1 MRRKLA
7 IAAISITTAL
17 TALAA
22 GLAGPAAADQ
32 SYQTFY
38 VYGTG
43 GAGVRAHTAPSTLD
57 PVVQVIPE
65 GASIGIICQDLGET
79 VTDPGTGVSSNIWDK
94 VGDGRVTMF
103 ISDLYAT
110 TPVAGDFSPGIPQ
123 CADVTSGV
131 GGVPIGVM

>member
-1 MRRKLA
+1 MRSKLA
-7 IAAISITTAL
+7 IAAIIVAAAFTT
-17 TALAA
+17 LAA
-22 GLAGPAAADQ
+22 GLTGTAAADQ

-57 PVVQVIPE
+57 PVVQVLSD
-65 GASIGIICQDLGET
+65 GSSIGIICQDLGQT
-79 VTDPGTGVSSNIWDK
+79 VTDPVTGVSSNIWDK
-94 VGDGRVTMF
+94 IGDGRVTMF

-110 TPVAGDFSPGIPQ
+110 TPVAGDFSPGIPE
-123 CADVTSGV
+123 CADVTGGT

>member
-7 IAAISITTAL
+7 VTAIGITAAFST
-17 TALAA
+17 LAA
-22 GLAGPAAADQ
+22 GLAGTAAADQ

-57 PVVQVIPE
+57 PVVQVLPE
-65 GASIGIICQDLGET
+65 GSAVGIICQDLGET
-79 VTDPGTGVSSNIWDK
+79 VTDPVTGVSSDIWDK

-123 CADVTSGV
+123 CADVTGGA
-131 GGVPIGVM
+131 GGVPIEVM

>member
-1 MRRKLA
+1 MRSKLA
-7 IAAISITTAL
+7 VAAIGITAAFST
-17 TALAA
+17 LAA
-22 GLAGPAAADQ
+22 GLAGTAAADQ

-57 PVVQVIPE
+57 PVVQVLQE
-65 GASIGIICQDLGET
+65 GSAIGIICQDLGET
-79 VTDPGTGVSSNIWDK
+79 VTDPVTGVSSDIWDK

-123 CADVTSGV
+123 CADVTGGA